1 MKTQLTSP
9 RRLAFTLIELLVV
22 MAVIGV
28 LAAMIFPAI
37 GAIKKRAAFKRA
49 ETQLKAIESAI
60 ETYKANV
67 KVLPPENPGNPL
79 LNPLFYELA
88 GTTNT
93 GPTSF
98 QSGGGVI
105 IANPTTFFGPGI
117 QGFVNVTRG
126 GGDDEAQAA
135 INCINNLRPNQYLEV
150 NVNGVD
156 GTILGITDNG
166 PIMLTNVV
174 AGKIINPWR
183 YTSASATNNPGSYDL
198 WVDLIIAGKTNRI
211 SNWADKP
218 TPVYY

>member
-1 MKTQLTSP
+1 
-9 RRLAFTLIELLVV
+9 

-60 ETYKANV
+60 DTYKANV
-67 KVLPPENPGNPL
+67 QVLPPENPGNPL

-105 IANPTTFFGPGI
+105 IANPATFFGPGI
-117 QGFVNVTRG
+117 QGFDNVSRG

-135 INCINNLRPNQYLEV
+135 INCINNLKPNQYLEV
-150 NVNGVD
+150 NVNGVA
-156 GTILGITDNG
+156 GTVLGITDNG
-166 PIMLTNVV
+166 PIMFTNVV
-174 AGKIINPWR
+174 GGKIINPWR

-198 WVDLIIAGKTNRI
+198 WVDIIIAGKTNRI
-211 SNWADKP
+211 SNWTDKP